1 MEVILKMQY
10 VTVGQFLKDNCDLSY
25 SDMQICI
32 EHESEKQVNNNSI
45 STDKILLPCDVVE
58 EVPRKKQKCSVMN
71 SGHIESDNKILILE
85 AEKTGKQTLTMKDGM
100 SA

>member
-32 EHESEKQVNNNSI
+32 EHESEKQ
-45 STDKILLPCDVVE
+45 DKILLPCDVVE